1 MRRSGRGIGGRTN
14 VFVTNVWLVAVVR
27 WAGVNVF
34 VTNVWVAAVVRGAAT
49 NAFVAN
55 VVVVRGVGDE
65 C

>member
-1 MRRSGRGIGGRTN
+1 M
-14 VFVTNVWLVAVVR
+14 TNVWLVAVVR